1 MVAPRYAFGHG
12 LTSRGESQVALL
24 CAIQATIDIV
34 ERMLE
39 GHQTGLCGV
48 GNGLGRG
55 TGLRG
60 GRGGFMT
67 GEGIAMDQSMAR
79 GSALD
84 LSQTDEIPP
93 FEIAVPMFE
102 FPEGRVG
109 RARVEDVAH

>member
-1 MVAPRYAFGHG
+1 MIASRDAFGHG
-12 LTSRGESQVALL
+12 LASRGKSHVTLL
-24 CAIQATIDIV
+24 RAIQATVYIV
-34 ERMLE
+34 QRMLE

-93 FEIAVPMFE
+93 SEIAVPMFE